1 MCKFEAL
8 RRAFFMIQFGENI
21 GWLLPLLLICA
32 GGSAL
37 LYFFKPDG
45 YSNKVRIGL
54 AILRFAILCLI
65 GLFLIDPLVKYS
77 STEEEKPSFII
88 GIDQS
93 ESILANRDSSEIKQL
108 IQKVKDK
115 IESIEN
121 VDLNV
126 IGFGKEVVENFDFS
140 EKGTNISA
148 YLKFVDDNYSFR
160 NVAGH
165 VLLTDGIVNSG
176 VDPDYVDLKTKNPMD
191 IIALGDTAKR
201 PDQMMLDTRYNK
213 IVYLGNKFPIQV
225 TVRANFL
232 KGKSTSLSI
241 NSSSGENF
249 SEDFEYKSQN
259 EILKFNIEFEAKKA
273 GVQLITIQL
282 NEIEGESNVLNNK
295 VVIPIE
301 VLESKEQIALIYHT
315 LSPDIGAIQKVI
327 SGNDNLEVD
336 LVQSTELSIEL
347 INNLKNKYNGLIL
360 YQIPSSKLELNAN
373 LLKALYAIE
382 LPAMHIIGKYVNM
395 SQFASLNTGVAIK
408 GNVNGMVN
416 TTIAGLNS
424 NFSLFKIPKESA
436 TILNEY
442 PPVAAPFGEY
452 SFKGKNSTVLFQKMG
467 NVQSEIPL
475 WTFTEFNGKNAVFVM
490 GEGFWKWPLAEYNK
504 NGNTDLFTSLV
515 ESSISYLS
523 VKKDKSRLR
532 VYAVS
537 NYSSSENIVLK
548 AELYNELYEPI
559 NSPNIELKLKKND
572 SLNYE
577 YSFDRS
583 EIGYRLNMGTLEQ
596 GIYNYTAKTVV
607 NGVEISKSG
616 QFSVSEVNMELANL
630 EANHK
635 VLYKL
640 SKKNGGQFY
649 LPSEYDKWNSKLE
662 SQQFSSILY
671 SQINFKDLID
681 FKWFFALVI
690 LLLGAEWLIRK
701 REGFL

>member
-45 YSNKVRIGL
+45 YSNTVRIGL

-65 GLFLIDPLVKYS
+65 GLFLLDPLIKYS
-77 STEEEKPSFII
+77 STEEEKPVFLI
-88 GIDQS
+88 GVDQS
-93 ESILANRDSSEIKQL
+93 ESILANKDSSEIEQL

-121 VDLNV
+121 VELNV
-126 IGFGKEVVENFDFS
+126 IGFGKEIVENSDFS
-140 EKGTNISA
+140 EKETNLSA
-148 YLKFVDDNYSFR
+148 YLNHIDDNYSFR

-165 VLLTDGIVNSG
+165 LLITDGIVNSG
-176 VDPDYVDLKTKNPMD
+176 IDPDYVDSKTNTPID
-191 IIALGDTAKR
+191 VIALGDTSKR
-201 PDQMMLDTRYNK
+201 PDQMILDSRYNK

-225 TVRANFL
+225 SVKANFL
-232 KGKSTSLSI
+232 KGKSTALSI
-241 NSSSGENF
+241 KSSSGAIF
-249 SEDFEYKSQN
+249 SKEFDYNSQS
-259 EILKFNIEFEAKKA
+259 EILKFNVEFEAKKV
-273 GVQLITIQL
+273 GIQLITIQL
-282 NEIEGESNVLNNK
+282 NEIEGESNILNNK

-301 VLESKEQIALIYHT
+301 VLDSKEKIALIYHT

-327 SGNDNLEVD
+327 AGNENLEVD
-336 LVQSTELSIEL
+336 LVQSADLSMEF
-347 INNLKNKYNGLIL
+347 INSLKNEYNGLIL
-360 YQIPSSKLELNAN
+360 YQIPSSKLQLPAH

-382 LPAMHIIGKYVNM
+382 LPAMHVIGKYVNM
-395 SQFASLNTGVAIK
+395 SQFASLNAGVAIK
-408 GNVNGMVN
+408 GNANGMVN
-416 TTIAGLNS
+416 TTTAGLNG
-424 NFSLFKIPKESA
+424 NFSLFNIPKESA

-442 PPVAAPFGEY
+442 PPVEAPFGEY
-452 SFKGKNSTVLFQKMG
+452 SFKGKNSTVLFQKIG

-490 GEGFWKWPLAEYNK
+490 GEGFWKWPLAEYKN
-504 NGNTDLFTSLV
+504 NGNTELFTSLI
-515 ESSISYLS
+515 ESSIGYLS

-532 VYAVS
+532 VYTAS
-537 NYSSSENIVLK
+537 NYSSSEDIVLK

-559 NSPNIELKLKKND
+559 NAPNIELKLKKND

-583 EIGYRLNMGTLEQ
+583 EIGYRLNMGALEQ
-596 GIYNYTAKTVV
+596 GIYNYTAKTIV
-607 NGVEISKSG
+607 NGVAISKSG

-635 VLYKL
+635 VLFKL

>member
-1 MCKFEAL
+1 MCKFGAL
-8 RRAFFMIQFGENI
+8 RRAFFMIQFGGNI
-21 GWLLPLLLICA
+21 GWLLPLLLFCIC
-32 GGSAL
+32 GSTL

-45 YSNKVRIGL
+45 YSQKVRISL
-54 AILRFAILCLI
+54 AILRFVILFLI
-65 GLFLIDPLVKYS
+65 GLFLLDPLVKYS
-77 STEEEKPSFII
+77 STEEEKPLFLI
-88 GIDQS
+88 GLDQS
-93 ESILANRDSSEIKQL
+93 ESIVANKDSSAIKEL
-108 IQKVKDK
+108 IQNIKDK
-115 IESIEN
+115 IESLED
-121 VDLNV
+121 VELNV
-126 IGFGKEVVENFDFS
+126 TSFGNEVVENSNFS

-160 NVAGH
+160 NIAGH
-165 VLLTDGIVNSG
+165 ILLTDGIFNSG
-176 VDPDYVDLKTKNPMD
+176 VDPDYVDLKTKTPMD

-201 PDQMMLDTRYNK
+201 PDQMILDTRSNK

-225 TVRANFL
+225 TVRSNFL
-232 KGKSTSLSI
+232 KGKSTALSV

-259 EILKFNIEFEAKKA
+259 EILNFNIEFEAKKV
-273 GVQLITIQL
+273 GTQLIIIQL
-282 NEIEGESNVLNNK
+282 SEIEGESNVLNNK

-301 VLESKEQIALIYHT
+301 VLDSKEQIALIYHT

-327 SGNDNLEVD
+327 SGNENLEVD

-347 INNLKNKYNGLIL
+347 INSFKNKYNGLIL
-360 YQIPSSKLELNAN
+360 YQIPSSKLQLNAN

-382 LPAMHIIGKYVNM
+382 LPAMNIVGKYVNM
-395 SQFASLNTGVAIK
+395 RQFASLNPGIFIR
-408 GNVNGMVN
+408 GNTNGIIN
-416 TTIAGLNS
+416 TTTAGLNS
-424 NFSLFKIPKESA
+424 NFSLFNIPKESA

-442 PPVAAPFGEY
+442 PPVESPFGEY
-452 SFKGKNSTVLFQKMG
+452 SFKGKNSTVLFQKIG

-559 NSPNIELKLKKND
+559 NEPDIELKLTKDD

-583 EIGYRLNMGTLEQ
+583 EIGYTLNMGALES
-596 GIYNYTAKTVV
+596 GIYSYRVKTDL
-607 NGVEISKSG
+607 NGVEIIKSG
-616 QFSVSEVNMELANL
+616 QFSVSEVNVELANL

-640 SKKNGGQFY
+640 TQKNGGQLY
-649 LPSEYDKWNSKLE
+649 LPEQFEKWKTTLAG
-662 SQQFSSILY
+662 QQFSSILY
-671 SQINFKDLID
+671 KQINFKDLID
-681 FKWFFALVI
+681 FKWFFALII
-690 LLLGAEWLIRK
+690 LFLGVEWLIRK